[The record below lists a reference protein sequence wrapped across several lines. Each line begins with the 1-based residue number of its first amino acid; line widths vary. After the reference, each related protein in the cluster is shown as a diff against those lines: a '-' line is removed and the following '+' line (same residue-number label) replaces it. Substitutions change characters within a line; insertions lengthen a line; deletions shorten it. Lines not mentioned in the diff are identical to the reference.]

1 MTHVSGTFHPPSL
14 HMLAAAFALLV
25 TGVVVGVAVAGFAVG
40 IPMSSS
46 PVDAGARAAA
56 AGVAENNMTD
66 AVRAAQL
73 AIEAQRARAAAAG
86 VAENNMT
93 DAVRAAQ
100 LAIEAENSKV
110 VEQNLLNSEYLRE
123 IAGDW

>member
-1 MTHVSGTFHPPSL
+1 
-14 HMLAAAFALLV
+14 
-25 TGVVVGVAVAGFAVG
+25 
-40 IPMSSS
+40 
-46 PVDAGARAAA
+46 
-56 AGVAENNMTD
+56 
-66 AVRAAQL
+66 
-73 AIEAQRARAAAAG
+73 
-86 VAENNMT
+86 MT

>member
-14 HMLAAAFALLV
+14 HMLAAAAALLV

-40 IPMSSS
+40 IPTSSS
-46 PVDAGARAAA
+46 PVDA
-56 AGVAENNMTD
+56 
-66 AVRAAQL
+66 
-73 AIEAQRARAAAAG
+73 RARAAAG

>member
-14 HMLAAAFALLV
+14 NMLAGSAALLV

-40 IPMSSS
+40 IPTSSS
-46 PVDAGARAAA
+46 PVDAAARAAA

-73 AIEAQRARAAAAG
+73 AVEAQRARAAAAG

-100 LAIEAENSKV
+100 LAVEAENAKA
-110 VEQNLLNSEYLRE
+110 VEPNLPNGE
-123 IAGDW
+123 

>member
-1 MTHVSGTFHPPSL
+1 MTHVSGTFHRPTL
-14 HMLAAAFALLV
+14 HMPATAAALFVA
-25 TGVVVGVAVAGFAVG
+25 GVVVGVVAVGLAVG
-40 IPMSSS
+40 IPTRTS
-46 PVDAGARAAA
+46 PDDAAARAAA

-100 LAIEAENSKV
+100 LAIEAQRSKV
-110 VEQNLLNSEYLRE
+110 VEPNRLNSEYLRE
-123 IAGDW
+123 IAGGW